1 MPLPLRLAIVGT
13 VDVDNRNYA
22 GKSLPR
28 TRDMTSRSRRWT
40 KVICP
45 STETRFCSESVRP
58 EQDDCSRV
66 QASNLHQL
74 LCHPFSRNV
83 PEWIARSDLG
93 RNGAFARWFCATATV
108 CFQLVPSDR
117 HIKVE
122 EAQFL
127 FPRQTPRTS
136 QSYIVDHI
144 EDRHVT
150 PKEH

>member
-1 MPLPLRLAIVGT
+1 MEQTGLFFDGNSLSLESDSSEMSARVNTRAIYIGC
-13 VDVDNRNYA
+13 YA
-22 GKSLPR
+22 
-28 TRDMTSRSRRWT
+28 
-40 KVICP
+40 
-45 STETRFCSESVRP
+45 RP
-58 EQDDCSRV
+58 PIEMFPDW
-66 QASNLHQL
+66 N
-74 LCHPFSRNV
+74 
-83 PEWIARSDLG
+83 ARSDLG
-93 RNGAFARWFCATATV
+93 RNSAFARWFCATATV